1 MTGWFLLPLSGA
13 ALRACSCGFFVF
25 QYSRISPHGE
35 RILYNPDFWEVQ
47 LDPAD
52 LERYPAAAA
61 IWHEDD
67 EDQRLRHHGR
77 ERTEQLFPPVMD
89 LVGGALTER
98 QREAVMLYFLHDK
111 TQEEVAEIMGINRRV
126 VSQHLFGIRRN
137 GRQVGGAIA
146 RLRTLCR
153 KRGIVADA

>member
-1 MTGWFLLPLSGA
+1 M
-13 ALRACSCGFFVF
+13 
-25 QYSRISPHGE
+25 
-35 RILYNPDFWEVQ
+35 YNPDFWEVQ
-47 LDPAD
+47 LNPAD

-67 EDQRLRHHGR
+67 EDQRLRHRGR
-77 ERTEQLFPPVMD
+77 ERTEQLFPPVMA
-89 LVGGALTER
+89 LVSGSLTQR

-146 RLRTLCR
+146 RLWTLCR
-153 KRGIVADA
+153 KRGIAADA

>member
-1 MTGWFLLPLSGA
+1 MF
-13 ALRACSCGFFVF
+13 
-25 QYSRISPHGE
+25 
-35 RILYNPDFWEVQ
+35 NPDFWEVQ

-52 LERYPAAAA
+52 LDRYSAAAA

-67 EDQRLRHHGR
+67 EDQRLRHCGR
-77 ERTEQLFPPVMD
+77 ERTEQLLPPVLA
-89 LVGGALTER
+89 LVGRLTER

-153 KRGIVADA
+153 KRGIAADA

>member
-1 MTGWFLLPLSGA
+1 MF
-13 ALRACSCGFFVF
+13 
-25 QYSRISPHGE
+25 
-35 RILYNPDFWEVQ
+35 NPDFWEVQ
-47 LDPAD
+47 LDPTD
-52 LERYPAAAA
+52 LDRYAAAA
-61 IWHEDD
+61 GLWHEDD

-77 ERTEQLFPPVMD
+77 ERTEALFPPVLD
-89 LVGGALTER
+89 LVDDLTQR

-153 KRGIVADA
+153 KRGIAAST

>member
-1 MTGWFLLPLSGA
+1 LSQSLSPEPYCKPA
-13 ALRACSCGFFVF
+13 AAVFFVSHPKKIL
-25 QYSRISPHGE
+25 SRREH
-35 RILYNPDFWEVQ
+35 LFNPDFWEVQ

-52 LERYPAAAA
+52 LDRYSAAAGV
-61 IWHEDD
+61 WHEDD
-67 EDQRLRHHGR
+67 EDQRLRNRGR
-77 ERTEQLFPPVMD
+77 ERTEALLPPVLA
-89 LVGGALTER
+89 LVGRLTER

-146 RLRTLCR
+146 RLRTMCR
-153 KRGIVADA
+153 KGGIAADA

>member
-1 MTGWFLLPLSGA
+1 MF
-13 ALRACSCGFFVF
+13 
-25 QYSRISPHGE
+25 
-35 RILYNPDFWEVQ
+35 NPDFWEVQ

-52 LERYPAAAA
+52 LDRYSAAAG

-67 EDQRLRHHGR
+67 EDQRLRHRGR
-77 ERTEQLFPPVMD
+77 ERTERLLPSIMA
-89 LVGGALTER
+89 LVGNLSQR

-137 GRQVGGAIA
+137 GRQVGGAIS
-146 RLRTLCR
+146 RLRALCR
-153 KRGIVADA
+153 KRGLAADA

>member
-1 MTGWFLLPLSGA
+1 MF
-13 ALRACSCGFFVF
+13 
-25 QYSRISPHGE
+25 
-35 RILYNPDFWEVQ
+35 NPDFWEVQ

-52 LERYPAAAA
+52 LERYSAAAGL
-61 IWHEDD
+61 WHEDD

-77 ERTEQLFPPVMD
+77 ERTESLMPPVLD
-89 LVGGALTER
+89 LVDTLTQR

-153 KRGIVADA
+153 KRGIAADA

>member
-1 MTGWFLLPLSGA
+1 MF
-13 ALRACSCGFFVF
+13 
-25 QYSRISPHGE
+25 
-35 RILYNPDFWEVQ
+35 NPDFWEVQ

-52 LERYPAAAA
+52 LDRYSAAEG

-77 ERTEQLFPPVMD
+77 ERTERLLPSIMA
-89 LVGGALTER
+89 LVQNLTQR

-137 GRQVGGAIA
+137 GRQVGGAIS

-153 KRGIVADA
+153 KRGLAANA

>member
-1 MTGWFLLPLSGA
+1 MF
-13 ALRACSCGFFVF
+13 
-25 QYSRISPHGE
+25 
-35 RILYNPDFWEVQ
+35 NPDFWEVQ

-52 LERYPAAAA
+52 LDRYSAAAG

-77 ERTEQLFPPVMD
+77 ERTERLLPSIMA
-89 LVGGALTER
+89 LVQNLTQR

-137 GRQVGGAIA
+137 GRQVGGAIS

-153 KRGIVADA
+153 KRGLAANA